1 MTKSDP
7 NANGTERSEIE
18 QINLAFLDQKDFENG
33 QCIRGAIL
41 VTNSKTDP
49 LEFRCTSPI
58 RPTALQKTLWGS
70 RLSGYIAS
78 HLIGMPLLDSVSNK
92 SSLVVVR
99 DASLLELRPLIKLPV
114 VQLTALEK
122 TGKALRGAKSEGDND
137 IIQSSDGAFEAI
149 VMKFHPAHCD
159 DIVIV
164 RELLHKVSRSFGLLE
179 PFQRIDTALGLVQ
192 QQG

>member
-1 MTKSDP
+1 M
-7 NANGTERSEIE
+7 E
-18 QINLAFLDQKDFENG
+18 QSNLAFLDLKLFENG

-70 RLSGYIAS
+70 RLTGYIAS
-78 HLIGMPLLDSVSNK
+78 QLIGKPLLDAVSNK

-99 DASLLELRPLIKLPV
+99 DASLLELRPLINLPV
-114 VQLTALEK
+114 IQLTPQEK
-122 TGKALRGAKSEGDND
+122 TGKALRSAKSEDDDD
-137 IIQSSDGAFEAI
+137 ILKSSDGAFEAI
-149 VMKFHPAHCD
+149 VMKVHPAHGD
-159 DIVIV
+159 DIAIA
-164 RELLHKVSRSFGLLE
+164 RALLQHASRSFGLLE